1 MGGEGPR
8 GGGLL
13 NASFN
18 IRSLTPLF
26 NLQYI
31 ILQLV
36 YPILGFVGSSLIV
49 CKRRG
54 GGVGPLFIQPTL
66 LTIKP
71 NPIQSILNCVYHSI
85 ELNL

>member
-1 MGGEGPR
+1 MGGGV
-8 GGGLL
+8 L

-18 IRSLTPLF
+18 IRESITPLF

-31 ILQLV
+31 MFELV
-36 YPILGFVGSSLIV
+36 YPILGIIGSSLDA
-49 CKRRG
+49 CKSRGG
-54 GGVGPLFIQPTL
+54 GGVGPLFIKPTL

-71 NPIQSILNCVYHSI
+71 NPIQSNLNCVYHSI